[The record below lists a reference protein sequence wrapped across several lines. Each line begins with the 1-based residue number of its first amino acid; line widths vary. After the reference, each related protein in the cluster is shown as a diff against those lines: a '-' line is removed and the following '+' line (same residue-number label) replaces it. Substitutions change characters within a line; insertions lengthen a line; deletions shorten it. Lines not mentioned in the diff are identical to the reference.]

1 MLNLR
6 RRRFINTII
15 SHISQ
20 NYSLFWMFSYCCS
33 SFFTNKLSSSSICI
47 SSSKAGCFGMWFS
60 QSELSSNIKFSGS
73 YGSRCLFNFNIIDTS
88 TNPPPNNDLFG
99 VMMSFKIP
107 CLLHHLLDWK
117 GKHEELVTEIP
128 LDDAPPLLSLYS
140 SHLTRHVLCVHP
152 ERIYCMCVY
161 LFIQPTLKLEPL
173 QVCGSFVS
181 YGSD

>member
-128 LDDAPPLLSLYS
+128 LDDAPPPSFLYIPAT
-140 SHLTRHVLCVHP
+140 SHGM
-152 ERIYCMCVY
+152 Y
-161 LFIQPTLKLEPL
+161 
-173 QVCGSFVS
+173 FVS
-181 YGSD
+181 ILREFIACVCTSSSNQH